1 MEIEDGINCI
11 KCSAVLSK
19 LSAYLIDSIGDN
31 SRKTKKQLSELYG
44 ESLYRLYMLQD
55 ELINLSIAK
64 KLINKLDKTNEL

>member
-1 MEIEDGINCI
+1 MEIEDGINYI

-19 LSAYLIDSIGDN
+19 LSACLIDCVGDD

-55 ELINLSIAK
+55 ESINLSIAK